1 MAVAGYYLGKA
12 LYKVSEYE
20 SIIDL
25 IEIQPHIAQELSQ
38 QLGNEPSVLSAA
50 YEYAKK
56 NISSEDVARIGT
68 KTVLDMML
76 LHGIT
81 KAVSAIAKESWAEFI
96 SCMRKGEQS
105 SDIVLTAENISVQC
119 GEEIASVMENM
130 QKAGS
135 GTGVVKI
142 SSRAQ
147 KALDAFKITE
157 YDSVI
162 GDLNVLEAAI
172 EKLQNVPGALENN
185 GPLLKV
191 LELGKKGSK
200 PGQLNAARGAM
211 YEVEK
216 AMKLIECGEEIMCLG
231 LRLKG
236 TDGVREFDI
245 VTETKLIECKDI
257 DWLGKTKKDISD
269 IYGQFGE
276 QLAIAKTKNMVFQV
290 CSKNVIPFEVKD
302 WFIKN
307 GIRFFEG

>member
-12 LYKVSEYE
+12 LYKVGEYE

-105 SDIVLTAENISVQC
+105 SDIVLTAENISMQC
-119 GEEIASVMENM
+119 GEEIASVMENI

-135 GTGVVKI
+135 T
-142 SSRAQ
+142 
-147 KALDAFKITE
+147 
-157 YDSVI
+157 
-162 GDLNVLEAAI
+162 EAAI
-172 EKLQNVPGALENN
+172 T
-185 GPLLKV
+185 KV
-191 LELGKKGSK
+191 ITES
-200 PGQLNAARGAM
+200 R
-211 YEVEK
+211 
-216 AMKLIECGEEIMCLG
+216 KLIEDMATGLMSEVRTEIVALREKFSCIPNCLP
-231 LRLKG
+231 
-236 TDGVREFDI
+236 
-245 VTETKLIECKDI
+245 
-257 DWLGKTKKDISD
+257 
-269 IYGQFGE
+269 Y
-276 QLAIAKTKNMVFQV
+276 
-290 CSKNVIPFEVKD
+290 CSKKGFAEFVSKHIKIPYEH
-302 WFIKN
+302 IL
-307 GIRFFEG
+307 GIELK